1 MCSPRLGTRAC
12 PFPAR
17 AQRNQPGALGVR
29 EARGLGAWG
38 PGRPLL
44 VGLGRG
50 GAGAKGAPPLGA
62 RTQHPAARALEPRAC
77 PALGVPLWAPLRA
90 ALGGGVNTSSPSA
103 DAWTRRS
110 PVPPCV
116 SGAHALLRG
125 PGARSRWRRAR
136 RAQWQVRTWGGTGPR
151 LAPPS
156 PPESLSPLHPGASHA
171 GKGAS
176 PLPGGSRPARTFGC
190 LLRCP
195 RGSQGVRQGPAPAR
209 GARLPPPA
217 SQTTAVAPYLCTCP
231 PANLPL

>member
-1 MCSPRLGTRAC
+1 MARNGGSGRPTSQFWGAASGLRCWKVPGGAVVCSPRLGTRAC

-110 PVPPCV
+110 PVPLCV

-125 PGARSRWRRAR
+125 PGARSGRCAPGAGLDRGSRRLLHLSRFHPYIPALR
-136 RAQWQVRTWGGTGPR
+136 MLERELLPSPGVR
-151 LAPPS
+151 APPGPS
-156 PPESLSPLHPGASHA
+156 GA
-171 GKGAS
+171 
-176 PLPGGSRPARTFGC
+176 F
-190 LLRCP
+190 
-195 RGSQGVRQGPAPAR
+195 
-209 GARLPPPA
+209 
-217 SQTTAVAPYLCTCP
+217 
-231 PANLPL
+231 